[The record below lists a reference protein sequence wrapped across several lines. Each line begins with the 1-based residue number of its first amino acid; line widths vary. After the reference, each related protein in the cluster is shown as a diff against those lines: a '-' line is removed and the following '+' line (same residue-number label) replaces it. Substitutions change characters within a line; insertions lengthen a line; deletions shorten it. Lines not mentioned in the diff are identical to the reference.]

1 MGVFRQPW
9 QGCKDQ
15 TQAVMPLIERRSGYE
30 WEVGRR
36 LAQGVIMGRM
46 HSGGKGR
53 SGSTRPN
60 VSDLPEWSEQD
71 ASRVESLIVE
81 LNEQGNSNAMIGTI
95 LRDQHSVPSV
105 KLLLGKSVG
114 AVLEEAGKTREV
126 PEELMNMMR
135 KAQSII
141 DHLENNRKDL
151 HNNRQLNLVESKI
164 RRTAQYYQSNGKL
177 DAEWNYKRDQL
188 RLMVE

>member
-1 MGVFRQPW
+1 
-9 QGCKDQ
+9 
-15 TQAVMPLIERRSGYE
+15 MPLIERRSGYE
-30 WEVGRR
+30 WRVGRR

-60 VSDLPEWSEQD
+60 VSELPEWSEQD

-105 KLLLGKSVG
+105 KLLLGKTVG
-114 AVLEEAGKTREV
+114 GVLAEAGKTREV

-135 KAQSII
+135 KAQGII
-141 DHLENNRKDL
+141 DHLDSNRKDL

-164 RRTAQYYQSNGKL
+164 RRSARYFKLNGKL
-177 DAEWNYKRDQL
+177 DANWNYKRDQL
-188 RLMVE
+188 RLMVD

>member
-1 MGVFRQPW
+1 
-9 QGCKDQ
+9 
-15 TQAVMPLIERRSGYE
+15 
-30 WEVGRR
+30 
-36 LAQGVIMGRM
+36 
-46 HSGGKGR
+46 
-53 SGSTRPN
+53 
-60 VSDLPEWSEQD
+60 
-71 ASRVESLIVE
+71 
-81 LNEQGNSNAMIGTI
+81 MIGTI

-135 KAQSII
+135 KAQGII

-177 DAEWNYKRDQL
+177 DVEWNYKRDQL